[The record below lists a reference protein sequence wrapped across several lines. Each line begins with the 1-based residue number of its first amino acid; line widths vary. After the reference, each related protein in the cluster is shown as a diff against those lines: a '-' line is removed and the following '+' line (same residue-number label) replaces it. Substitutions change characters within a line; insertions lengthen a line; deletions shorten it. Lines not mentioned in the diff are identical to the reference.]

1 VLAAIVSWRRYNITI
16 ILIMIA
22 IIQGIII
29 DTFQSLRTMKN
40 QVEEENNNV
49 RRLPFVNALEQAR
62 PVRNPFCYLT
72 INDCYCVLYPG
83 RAGVLHL

>member
-1 VLAAIVSWRRYNITI
+1 
-16 ILIMIA
+16 MIA

-49 RRLPFVNALEQAR
+49 RHPSSVTAR
-62 PVRNPFCYLT
+62 YSAAC
-72 INDCYCVLYPG
+72 
-83 RAGVLHL
+83 